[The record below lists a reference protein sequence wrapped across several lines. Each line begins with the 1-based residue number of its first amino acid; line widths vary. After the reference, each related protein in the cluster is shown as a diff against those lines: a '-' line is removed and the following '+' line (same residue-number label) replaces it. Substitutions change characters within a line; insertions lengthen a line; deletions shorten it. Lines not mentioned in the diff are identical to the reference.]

1 MTRLSPTTDRV
12 DKTRILTH
20 PGRMLYLEFMEPLGL
35 SSRALAE
42 RMGVPAN
49 RVSEMAAGRRSMT
62 ADTAIRLEHLFGM
75 PADFWLR
82 VQAGHDATKA
92 RAENDYSAIRPF
104 DMSRLAS

>member
-1 MTRLSPTTDRV
+1 MTRVT
-12 DKTRILTH
+12 TH

-49 RVSEMAAGRRSMT
+49 RISELVAGRRTMT
-62 ADTAIRLEHLFGM
+62 ADTAIRLERLFGM

-92 RAENDYSAIRPF
+92 RAENDYSSITPL
-104 DMSRLAS
+104 DLSRLAG